1 MRKLFLSIIFLAL
14 AACSSNSAS
23 KSNQAAFVQGR
34 ATVLQVDNNLGMA
47 QLKING
53 KIVDAYWQTEIYIP
67 QEGTIDNSGNGPFSQ
82 AVGNYKEPY
91 AHHLDLPAKVGDTI
105 VFRGMKTGDEL
116 LLRSVQ
122 VVPN

>member
-1 MRKLFLSIIFLAL
+1 MRKFILSAALLAL
-14 AACSSNSAS
+14 AACSNNSAS
-23 KSNQAAFVQGR
+23 NSNQAAFVRGK

-47 QLKING
+47 ELNIDG
-53 KIVDAYWQTEIYIP
+53 KIVDAYWQTEVYVP

-91 AHHLDLPAKVGDTI
+91 SHHIDLPAKVGDTI
-105 VFRGMKTGDEL
+105 VFRAMRTGDEL
-116 LLRSVQ
+116 LLRSVL